1 MQYVEIQRETF
12 VIRIAHEMKEILAA
26 MEEHSGDS
34 SGEEDEAQKR
44 RKNIREGR
52 LGDKQYLDDIIT
64 LYTAEPAS
72 AIAIQSE
79 DEDLKVL

>member
-1 MQYVEIQRETF
+1 
-12 VIRIAHEMKEILAA
+12 MKEILAA

-44 RKNIREGR
+44 RKNIREAR
-52 LGDKQYLDDIIT
+52 LGDKQYLDDIRNII
-64 LYTAEPAS
+64 YTEPAS

-79 DEDLKVL
+79 DEDLRFCKLI